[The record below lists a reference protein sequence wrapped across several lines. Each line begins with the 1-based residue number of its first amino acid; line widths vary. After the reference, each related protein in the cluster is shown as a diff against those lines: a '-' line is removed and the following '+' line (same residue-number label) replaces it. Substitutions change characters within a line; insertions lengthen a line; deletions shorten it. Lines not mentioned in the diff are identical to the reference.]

1 MYILRKDAG
10 TPGPCPPQARGLGA
24 PRKFFACYGLFGR
37 FSLRKHDLSV
47 CFSVHIIKVKPAEN
61 TAFMVWTRTDAR
73 KHGQPWTHYYRCN
86 RCYVCCVFHQHYQ
99 TKTYNLPSGRKQLRF
114 SIFESKFL
122 KGCSLK
128 TPYMY
133 ASIYQTNREK
143 WNIVW
148 HLIVN
153 PCTSYIIKPWSTF
166 LSCLYITLNLL
177 KFLLRQGRDKHM
189 HNDVHM
195 YASSYMNKMAPQ
207 AKFKWFE
214 IFKCS

>member
-1 MYILRKDAG
+1 MD
-10 TPGPCPPQARGLGA
+10 
-24 PRKFFACYGLFGR
+24 
-37 FSLRKHDLSV
+37 
-47 CFSVHIIKVKPAEN
+47 
-61 TAFMVWTRTDAR
+61 FMIWTRTDAR
-73 KHGQPWTHYYRCN
+73 KHDIGAIDVM
-86 RCYVCCVFHQHYQ
+86 YVVCFINIIKQKHIICR
-99 TKTYNLPSGRKQLRF
+99 RKCLRF
-114 SIFESKFL
+114 SIFKSKFL

-128 TPYMY
+128 IPYMY

-189 HNDVHM
+189 HNDVHI
-195 YASSYMNKMAPQ
+195 YARSYMNKMAPQ
-207 AKFKWFE
+207 AK
-214 IFKCS
+214 IFWDIQLFLISVRSLLSHSRCCIL

>member
-1 MYILRKDAG
+1 M
-10 TPGPCPPQARGLGA
+10 
-24 PRKFFACYGLFGR
+24 
-37 FSLRKHDLSV
+37 

-61 TAFMVWTRTDAR
+61 DGFYDMDAHICIDAR
-73 KHGQPWTHYYRCN
+73 GHDIGAIDIMCVVCFMNIIKQKHIICR
-86 RCYVCCVFHQHYQ
+86 
-99 TKTYNLPSGRKQLRF
+99 RKCLRF
-114 SIFESKFL
+114 SIFKSKFL

-143 WNIVW
+143 WNIVR

-166 LSCLYITLNLL
+166 LSCLYITSNHV

-189 HNDVHM
+189 HNDVHTYGM
-195 YASSYMNKMAPQ
+195 Q
-207 AKFKWFE
+207 AHIWIRWRRRRNFFE
-214 IFKCS
+214 IFNCS